1 MNRILFRKKQLED
14 ALNNKS
20 RDEKIGDYLIKQKLI
35 TEQQLIQVL
44 EVQLGIPRIH
54 LSQQTIDP
62 ELTHIVPKELAK
74 RANIMPVRK
83 NGNKLLI
90 AMADPMDYFIIE
102 EVRMATGYQIET
114 SIAAKDDIFRAITK
128 YYDLQESMDEV
139 IHDNMPTD
147 LEDDTQITDDDS
159 PIVRL
164 VNQIIANG
172 VAQQASDIHF
182 DPQDSEL
189 KIRYRVDGILRNDR
203 SVPKNMQNII
213 IARVKIMGN
222 LNITENRVPQDGRIK
237 TIVNKRPIDIR
248 LSTLPTIYGEK
259 IVMRIL
265 DLRQCIK

>member
-1 MNRILFRKKQLED
+1 MPHGNELATCWSNPNIISEEQLED
-14 ALNNKS
+14 ALNNKN
-20 RDEKIGDYLIKQKLI
+20 REEKIGDYLIKQKLI

-44 EVQLGIPRIH
+44 EMQLGIPRIH

-90 AMADPMDYFIIE
+90 AMGDPMDYFIIE

-147 LEDDTQITDDDS
+147 L
-159 PIVRL
+159 
-164 VNQIIANG
+164 
-172 VAQQASDIHF
+172 
-182 DPQDSEL
+182 
-189 KIRYRVDGILRNDR
+189 
-203 SVPKNMQNII
+203 
-213 IARVKIMGN
+213 
-222 LNITENRVPQDGRIK
+222 GR
-237 TIVNKRPIDIR
+237 
-248 LSTLPTIYGEK
+248 
-259 IVMRIL
+259 
-265 DLRQCIK
+265 